1 MSLNSSTSP
10 GTAPLRCYGGDQV
23 VPLNAVPKPRVA
35 NLLLERTMRMNVPRE
50 VRARAHKIGTVQR
63 VMLDKISGKV
73 AYAVISFGGFLGM
86 GEDYFPMPWASL
98 KYDTALG
105 GYRVGITE
113 DQLNNAPRFNRSTD
127 WDWSDRAR
135 DRSVYDYYKTPL
147 WY

>member
-1 MSLNSSTSP
+1 MAMTTVDCRRETVSLIGSDKVD
-10 GTAPLRCYGGDQV
+10 GTPAYGMDD
-23 VPLNAVPKPRVA
+23 R
-35 NLLLERTMRMNVPRE
+35 
-50 VRARAHKIGTVQR
+50 KIGTVQR

-73 AYAVISFGGFLGM
+73 AYAVVSFGGFLGM

-98 KYDTALG
+98 KYDTGLG

-135 DRSVYDYYKTPL
+135 DRTVYDYYKTPL

>member
-1 MSLNSSTSP
+1 MAMTTVDNRRETVSLIGSDKVEGSP
-10 GTAPLRCYGGDQV
+10 VYGKDD
-23 VPLNAVPKPRVA
+23 N
-35 NLLLERTMRMNVPRE
+35 
-50 VRARAHKIGTVQR
+50 KIGTVQR

-73 AYAVISFGGFLGM
+73 AYAVVSFGGFLGM

-135 DRSVYDYYKTPL
+135 DRTVYDYYKTPL